1 MFFGGDPFEHFA
13 GMHGGGGPG
22 GGGSRRGG
30 GGGRQ
35 AAQDVDTTKLYE
47 TLGVSYHLSP
57 VCVCVCVCVV
67 VVSFSERGG
76 GDVVVVVV
84 VVHSEVCRHSTR
96 QIASTSLSLSLS
108 LSRTPEIPRFSLSK
122 RGIKNNSSSLH
133 NDFRFR
139 RAPTRRRSRRHT
151 ASSPCS
157 TTPTVS
163 KYHLLYC
170 LLDSFLD
177 II

>member
-13 GMHGGGGPG
+13 GMHGGGPGG

-35 AAQDVDTTKLYE
+35 AQDVDTTKLYE
-47 TLGVSYHLSP
+47 TLGVSYHLSS
-57 VCVCVCVCVV
+57 VCV
-67 VVSFSERGG
+67 SSSSSPSWKGGG

-84 VVHSEVCRHSTR
+84 VVHSEVVVS
-96 QIASTSLSLSLS
+96 SLNPTWLHPPLSLS
-108 LSRTPEIPRFSLSK
+108 LSRAHPRNTSILAFES
-122 RGIKNNSSSLH
+122 GGVKNISSSLH

-163 KYHLLYC
+163 IYHSYC
-170 LLDSFLD
+170 L
-177 II
+177 

>member
-57 VCVCVCVCVV
+57 VCVCVCVCRRCL
-67 VVSFSERGG
+67 FLGKGWRGRRRRC
-76 GDVVVVVV
+76 
-84 VVHSEVCRHSTR
+84 SRR
-96 QIASTSLSLSLS
+96 AFRSLSSLNPTDCIHLSLS

-163 KYHLLYC
+163 KYHSLYC